1 MKANRLRLE
10 KKFDV
15 IERAGG
21 IKLPHMKSG
30 SGISFTYWERLNVIF
45 SLPAFLFGFVYYI
58 YHGLW
63 KKSLIL
69 VAFCLAS
76 IELLDIIFIRYP
88 SIYELWYG
96 FSYLIT
102 PMVFALRANGDL
114 YTEYRLNKN
123 VNNSLW
129 SDAMHRL
136 TRNKAAM
143 LGACILILLITL
155 AALAPWIAPYS
166 YSYQDLNLGA
176 SPPSADHLLGTDVLG
191 RDLLSRIL
199 YGARIS
205 LLVGFVATG
214 VALVIGVSWGI
225 IAGYAGG
232 KVDSIMMRIVDVLY
246 GLPFIIFIILLM
258 VIFGRNL
265 WLLFG
270 AIGAVEW
277 LTMARIVR
285 GQVIGLKNQEF
296 VMAAKAMGVSNLS
309 MFRRHLLPNILGPIA
324 VYATLTIP
332 QVMLLEGFL
341 SFLGLGIQ
349 PPMSSWG
356 TLIKDGVESMEEY
369 SWLLIYPGL
378 TFTITLFALNF
389 FGDGLR
395 DALDPKTTDN

>member
-1 MKANRLRLE
+1 MS
-10 KKFDV
+10 
-15 IERAGG
+15 
-21 IKLPHMKSG
+21 KS
-30 SGISFTYWERLNVIF
+30 ST
-45 SLPAFLFGFVYYI
+45 
-58 YHGLW
+58 
-63 KKSLIL
+63 
-69 VAFCLAS
+69 
-76 IELLDIIFIRYP
+76 
-88 SIYELWYG
+88 
-96 FSYLIT
+96 
-102 PMVFALRANGDL
+102 
-114 YTEYRLNKN
+114 
-123 VNNSLW
+123 LW
-129 SDAMHRL
+129 SDAIYRL

-143 LGACILILLITL
+143 FGALILFILILC

-166 YSYQDLNLGA
+166 YSFQNLELGA
-176 SPPSADHLLGTDVLG
+176 SPPSAAHILGTDVLG

-232 KVDSIMMRIVDVLY
+232 KVDSVMMRIVDVLY

-309 MFRRHLLPNILGPIA
+309 MFRKHLLPNILGPIA

-369 SWLLIYPGL
+369 SWLLVYPGI

-395 DALDPKTTDN
+395 DALDPKTSDN

>member
-1 MKANRLRLE
+1 M
-10 KKFDV
+10 
-15 IERAGG
+15 
-21 IKLPHMKSG
+21 S
-30 SGISFTYWERLNVIF
+30 
-45 SLPAFLFGFVYYI
+45 
-58 YHGLW
+58 
-63 KKSLIL
+63 
-69 VAFCLAS
+69 
-76 IELLDIIFIRYP
+76 
-88 SIYELWYG
+88 
-96 FSYLIT
+96 
-102 PMVFALRANGDL
+102 
-114 YTEYRLNKN
+114 
-123 VNNSLW
+123 NSSTLW
-129 SDAMHRL
+129 SDAIYRL

-143 LGACILILLITL
+143 FGAFILLIL
-155 AALAPWIAPYS
+155 IACAALAPWIAPYS
-166 YSYQDLNLGA
+166 YSFQDLELGA
-176 SPPSADHLLGTDVLG
+176 SPPSAAHILGTDVLG

-285 GQVIGLKNQEF
+285 GQVMGLKNQEF
-296 VMAAKAMGVSNLS
+296 VMAAKAMGVSNFS
-309 MFRRHLLPNILGPIA
+309 MFRKHLLPNILGPIA

-369 SWLLIYPGL
+369 SWLLIYPGI

>member
-1 MKANRLRLE
+1 M
-10 KKFDV
+10 
-15 IERAGG
+15 
-21 IKLPHMKSG
+21 S
-30 SGISFTYWERLNVIF
+30 S
-45 SLPAFLFGFVYYI
+45 
-58 YHGLW
+58 
-63 KKSLIL
+63 
-69 VAFCLAS
+69 
-76 IELLDIIFIRYP
+76 
-88 SIYELWYG
+88 
-96 FSYLIT
+96 
-102 PMVFALRANGDL
+102 
-114 YTEYRLNKN
+114 
-123 VNNSLW
+123 NSTLW
-129 SDAMHRL
+129 SDAIYRL

-143 LGACILILLITL
+143 FGAFILVILILC
-155 AALAPWIAPYS
+155 AALAPYIAPYS
-166 YSYQDLNLGA
+166 YSFQDLNLGA
-176 SPPSADHLLGTDVLG
+176 SPPSAAHLLGTDVLG

-232 KVDSIMMRIVDVLY
+232 RVDSIMMRIVDVLY

-296 VMAAKAMGVSNLS
+296 VMAAKAMGVSNFS
-309 MFRRHLLPNILGPIA
+309 MFRKHLLPNILGPIA

-369 SWLLIYPGL
+369 SWLLIYPGI

>member
-1 MKANRLRLE
+1 MS
-10 KKFDV
+10 
-15 IERAGG
+15 
-21 IKLPHMKSG
+21 KS
-30 SGISFTYWERLNVIF
+30 ST
-45 SLPAFLFGFVYYI
+45 
-58 YHGLW
+58 
-63 KKSLIL
+63 
-69 VAFCLAS
+69 
-76 IELLDIIFIRYP
+76 
-88 SIYELWYG
+88 
-96 FSYLIT
+96 
-102 PMVFALRANGDL
+102 
-114 YTEYRLNKN
+114 
-123 VNNSLW
+123 LW
-129 SDAMHRL
+129 SDAIYRL

-143 LGACILILLITL
+143 FGAFILFVLILC

-166 YSYQDLNLGA
+166 YSFQNLELGA
-176 SPPSADHLLGTDVLG
+176 SPPSAAHILGTDVLG

-225 IAGYAGG
+225 VAGYAGG

-296 VMAAKAMGVSNLS
+296 VMAAKAMGVSNVS
-309 MFRRHLLPNILGPIA
+309 MFRKHLLPNILGPIA

>member
-1 MKANRLRLE
+1 MNNSSLWQDAVRRLIQNRAAM
-10 KKFDV
+10 
-15 IERAGG
+15 IGG
-21 IKLPHMKSG
+21 ITVLVL
-30 SGISFTYWERLNVIF
+30 IILAIF
-45 SLPAFLFGFVYYI
+45 
-58 YHGLW
+58 
-63 KKSLIL
+63 
-69 VAFCLAS
+69 
-76 IELLDIIFIRYP
+76 
-88 SIYELWYG
+88 
-96 FSYLIT
+96 
-102 PMVFALRANGDL
+102 
-114 YTEYRLNKN
+114 
-123 VNNSLW
+123 
-129 SDAMHRL
+129 
-136 TRNKAAM
+136 
-143 LGACILILLITL
+143 
-155 AALAPWIAPYS
+155 APWIAPYS
-166 YSYQDLNLGA
+166 YSYQNLDLGA
-176 SPPSADHLLGTDVLG
+176 SPPSAEHLLGTDVLG
-191 RDLLSRIL
+191 RDLLSRLL

-225 IAGYAGG
+225 IAGYFGG
-232 KVDSIMMRIVDVLY
+232 RVDSIMMRIVDVLY

-296 VMAAKAMGVSNLS
+296 VMAARAMGVSNLS
-309 MFRRHLLPNILGPIA
+309 MFRKHLLPNILGPIA

-369 SWLLIYPGL
+369 SWLLIYPGI

-395 DALDPKTTDN
+395 DALDPKTSDS

>member
-1 MKANRLRLE
+1 M
-10 KKFDV
+10 
-15 IERAGG
+15 
-21 IKLPHMKSG
+21 
-30 SGISFTYWERLNVIF
+30 
-45 SLPAFLFGFVYYI
+45 
-58 YHGLW
+58 
-63 KKSLIL
+63 LII
-69 VAFCLAS
+69 LA
-76 IELLDIIFIRYP
+76 
-88 SIYELWYG
+88 
-96 FSYLIT
+96 
-102 PMVFALRANGDL
+102 V
-114 YTEYRLNKN
+114 
-123 VNNSLW
+123 
-129 SDAMHRL
+129 
-136 TRNKAAM
+136 
-143 LGACILILLITL
+143 
-155 AALAPWIAPYS
+155 LAPLIAPYS
-166 YSYQDLNLGA
+166 YYYQDLNLGA
-176 SPPSADHLLGTDVLG
+176 SPPSAEHWLGTDILG

-214 VALVIGVSWGI
+214 VALIIGVSWGI
-225 IAGYAGG
+225 VAGYLGG
-232 KVDSIMMRIVDVLY
+232 RVDSIMMRIVDVLY

-296 VMAAKAMGVSNLS
+296 VMAAKAMGVSNFS

-369 SWLLIYPGL
+369 SWLLIYPGI

-395 DALDPKTTDN
+395 DALDPKTSDN

>member
-1 MKANRLRLE
+1 MS
-10 KKFDV
+10 
-15 IERAGG
+15 
-21 IKLPHMKSG
+21 KS
-30 SGISFTYWERLNVIF
+30 ST
-45 SLPAFLFGFVYYI
+45 
-58 YHGLW
+58 
-63 KKSLIL
+63 
-69 VAFCLAS
+69 
-76 IELLDIIFIRYP
+76 
-88 SIYELWYG
+88 
-96 FSYLIT
+96 
-102 PMVFALRANGDL
+102 
-114 YTEYRLNKN
+114 
-123 VNNSLW
+123 LW
-129 SDAMHRL
+129 SDAIYRL

-143 LGACILILLITL
+143 FGAFILFILIIC

-166 YSYQDLNLGA
+166 YSFQNLELGA
-176 SPPSADHLLGTDVLG
+176 SPPSAAHILGTDVLG

-296 VMAAKAMGVSNLS
+296 VMAAKAMGVSNIS
-309 MFRRHLLPNILGPIA
+309 MFRKHLLPNILGPIA

-378 TFTITLFALNF
+378 TFTVTLFALNF

>member
-1 MKANRLRLE
+1 M
-10 KKFDV
+10 
-15 IERAGG
+15 
-21 IKLPHMKSG
+21 
-30 SGISFTYWERLNVIF
+30 
-45 SLPAFLFGFVYYI
+45 
-58 YHGLW
+58 
-63 KKSLIL
+63 
-69 VAFCLAS
+69 
-76 IELLDIIFIRYP
+76 
-88 SIYELWYG
+88 
-96 FSYLIT
+96 
-102 PMVFALRANGDL
+102 
-114 YTEYRLNKN
+114 
-123 VNNSLW
+123 NNNSSLW
-129 SDAMHRL
+129 SDAYRRL
-136 TRNKAAM
+136 IQNKAAM
-143 LGACILILLITL
+143 VGGVILITL
-155 AALAPWIAPYS
+155 ILCAIFAPFLAPYS
-166 YSYQDLNLGA
+166 YSYQDLDLGA
-176 SPPSADHLLGTDVLG
+176 SKPSFDHLLGTDVMG

-205 LLVGFVATG
+205 LMVGFVATG

-225 IAGYAGG
+225 VAGYMGG
-232 KVDSIMMRIVDVLY
+232 RVDSIMMRIVDVLY

-296 VMAAKAMGVSNLS
+296 VLAAQAMGVSNFS
-309 MFRRHLLPNILGPIA
+309 MFRKHLFPNILGPIA

-332 QVMLLEGFL
+332 QVMLLESFL

-395 DALDPKTTDN
+395 DALDPKTSAD

>member
-1 MKANRLRLE
+1 MS
-10 KKFDV
+10 
-15 IERAGG
+15 
-21 IKLPHMKSG
+21 KS
-30 SGISFTYWERLNVIF
+30 ST
-45 SLPAFLFGFVYYI
+45 
-58 YHGLW
+58 
-63 KKSLIL
+63 
-69 VAFCLAS
+69 
-76 IELLDIIFIRYP
+76 
-88 SIYELWYG
+88 
-96 FSYLIT
+96 
-102 PMVFALRANGDL
+102 
-114 YTEYRLNKN
+114 
-123 VNNSLW
+123 LW
-129 SDAMHRL
+129 SDAIYRL

-143 LGACILILLITL
+143 FGAFILFVLILC

-166 YSYQDLNLGA
+166 YSFQNLELGA
-176 SPPSADHLLGTDVLG
+176 SPPSAAHILGTDVLG

-225 IAGYAGG
+225 VAGYAGG

-296 VMAAKAMGVSNLS
+296 VMAAKAMGVSNIS
-309 MFRRHLLPNILGPIA
+309 MFRKHLLPNILGPIA

-369 SWLLIYPGL
+369 SWLLVYPGL

>member
-1 MKANRLRLE
+1 M
-10 KKFDV
+10 
-15 IERAGG
+15 
-21 IKLPHMKSG
+21 
-30 SGISFTYWERLNVIF
+30 
-45 SLPAFLFGFVYYI
+45 
-58 YHGLW
+58 
-63 KKSLIL
+63 
-69 VAFCLAS
+69 
-76 IELLDIIFIRYP
+76 
-88 SIYELWYG
+88 
-96 FSYLIT
+96 
-102 PMVFALRANGDL
+102 
-114 YTEYRLNKN
+114 
-123 VNNSLW
+123 NNSLW
-129 SDAMHRL
+129 SDALYRL
-136 TRNKAAM
+136 SRNRAAM
-143 LGACILILLITL
+143 FGGFILNLLIIC

-166 YSYQDLNLGA
+166 YSYQNLSLGA

-214 VALVIGVSWGI
+214 VALIIGVSWGI
-225 IAGYAGG
+225 ISGYIGG
-232 KVDSIMMRIVDVLY
+232 RVDSIMMRIVDILY

-296 VMAAKAMGVSNLS
+296 VMAAKAMGVSNIS

-356 TLIKDGVESMEEY
+356 TLIKDGVESMEEF
-369 SWLLIYPGL
+369 SWLLIYPGI

-395 DALDPKTTDN
+395 DALDPKTSDN